1 MIASTSSL
9 DPSTAHPLH
18 AAFLALLPK
27 LQTHA
32 AIYFRD
38 VRCPD
43 TKADKLAECQAL
55 AWKWFLRLAE
65 QGKDVNQF
73 LMAFIFLVA
82 RAVKSGRRACGM
94 EPADDVMSPVAQ
106 RRHGFTIEALP
117 SSTCHSFEEIYAA
130 VNGQQDIDA
139 YEERLRD
146 NAVTPPPDAAAFRI
160 HWPHFLRTLRA
171 RDRQLAH
178 YLSLGQR
185 AKEAAQKFELSPD
198 RVTQLRQQWCKEWR
212 AGQGE
217 DDA

>member
-1 MIASTSSL
+1 MSASRRSL
-9 DPSTAHPLH
+9 DPSTAPQLH

-55 AWKWFLRLAE
+55 AWKWFLRLHE
-65 QGKDVNQF
+65 QGKDVHPF

-94 EPADDVMSPVAQ
+94 ERADDVLSPVAQ
-106 RRHGFTIEALP
+106 RRHSFTVEALP
-117 SSTCHSFEEIYAA
+117 ASTRRSFEALYGL
-130 VNGQQDIDA
+130 VKGQQDIDA

-146 NAVTPPPDAAAFRI
+146 NTVTPPPDAAAFRI
-160 HWPHFLRTLRA
+160 DFPSWLRTRTD
-171 RDRQLAH
+171 RDRRLIDDMMRDERTMDLADKH
-178 YLSLGQR
+178 GI
-185 AKEAAQKFELSPD
+185 SPG
-198 RVTQLRQQWCKEWR
+198 R
-212 AGQGE
+212 
-217 DDA
+217 